1 MFLQFF
7 LCHSTLHK
15 LKKGYCILQEKNF
28 FLVVQ
33 SSKITFQFQLSW
45 QKIPEMSLFHFFS
58 VILAFFENLAHP
70 NGYAN
75 EAYPKQKLLL
85 LWSLLLKTK
94 GQIL

>member
-1 MFLQFF
+1 MYE
-7 LCHSTLHK
+7 SMS
-15 LKKGYCILQEKNF
+15 KGYYALFADYLKQALFLSTTLIPKTTFMFRCIEFFGEFWEFWTNF
-28 FLVVQ
+28 A
-33 SSKITFQFQLSW
+33 T
-45 QKIPEMSLFHFFS
+45 FS
-58 VILAFFENLAHP
+58 VILAFFLKLAHP